1 MGWRGQAKNYSW
13 AGTYHI
19 TIKVNEALGQLLG
32 TVIGDASKPDGD
44 PQAPRVSL
52 TDIGMMVEQELTT
65 SITAH
70 YPMVEIQDHVVMPDH
85 LHAIVVVRRN
95 IISSNGRA
103 THLGQVIAGFKKG
116 CNRRFWQ
123 LRGLTAPIDRRGE
136 PASAGPAGSPPAP
149 SGPLPSSPSGPLPSS
164 PSGPLP
170 SSPSGPLPSSPS
182 GPLPSS
188 PSGPPLPSSAGSP
201 PLPSSAGSPPLAV
214 PPQEQLPQ
222 GQRPPSRASTG
233 RPSLFSEG
241 YVDVQP
247 LREGQLEQQRRYI
260 HNNPRSRLLRSSDR
274 QRLQTQRGGID
285 TAVTL
290 PALRGYLQRECHPSQ
305 ITDETWRLLSSRL
318 LTTTHEKPF
327 IICDSYGDRQLL
339 QRRLLPV
346 VCHRKDAGLFELQKQ
361 RCLEAAAAD
370 AVLVSGRIAKG
381 EQDIIDTALSRG
393 FPVIIIADN
402 GFPELYH
409 PSEHRI
415 LLCSEGRLLMVTPW
429 LYRYRRAD
437 EGISVAECK
446 TMNCIA
452 QALCRTKD
460 DWWK

>member
-1 MGWRGQAKNYSW
+1 MDSKDNGSHHMGWRGQAKNYSW

-32 TVIGDASKPDGD
+32 TVIGDASRPDGD

-70 YPMVEIQDHVVMPDH
+70 YPMVEVQDHIVMPDH

-136 PASAGPAGSPPAP
+136 PASAGP
-149 SGPLPSSPSGPLPSS
+149 
-164 PSGPLP
+164 
-170 SSPSGPLPSSPS
+170 
-182 GPLPSS
+182 
-188 PSGPPLPSSAGSP
+188 
-201 PLPSSAGSPPLAV
+201 AGSPPLAV

-409 PSEHRI
+409 PSERRI
-415 LLCSEGRLLMVTPW
+415 HLCSEGLLLMVTPW
-429 LYRYRRAD
+429 LYHYRRAD

>member
-1 MGWRGQAKNYSW
+1 MDSKDNGSHHMGWRGQAKNYSW

-44 PQAPRVSL
+44 SQAPRVSL

-70 YPMVEIQDHVVMPDH
+70 YPMVEVQDHVVMPDH

-149 SGPLPSSPSGPLPSS
+149 SGPLPSSPSGP
-164 PSGPLP
+164 
-170 SSPSGPLPSSPS
+170 
-182 GPLPSS
+182 
-188 PSGPPLPSSAGSP
+188 
-201 PLPSSAGSPPLAV
+201 PLAV
-214 PPQEQLPQ
+214 LPQEQLPQ

-361 RCLEAAAAD
+361 RCLEAATAD

-381 EQDIIDTALSRG
+381 EQDIIDTALSRD
-393 FPVIIIADN
+393 FPVVIIADN

-409 PSEHRI
+409 PSERRI
-415 LLCSEGRLLMVTPW
+415 LLCSEGLLLMVTPW
-429 LYRYRRAD
+429 LYHYRRAD

>member
-1 MGWRGQAKNYSW
+1 MDSKDKGDSKDQGSHRMGWRGHAKNYSW

-19 TIKVNEALGQLLG
+19 TIKVNEALGPLLG
-32 TVIGDASKPDGD
+32 AVIGDTSKPDGD

-52 TDIGMMVEQELTT
+52 SDIGAMVEQELTT
-65 SITAH
+65 AITAH
-70 YPMVEIQDHVVMPDH
+70 YPMVEVQDHIVMPDH

-123 LRGLTAPIDRRGE
+123 LRGLTAPAGTGAAERRGE
-136 PASAGPAGSPPAP
+136 PASAGPAG
-149 SGPLPSSPSGPLPSS
+149 
-164 PSGPLP
+164 
-170 SSPSGPLPSSPS
+170 
-182 GPLPSS
+182 
-188 PSGPPLPSSAGSP
+188 GPPLSAAGGPPLSAG
-201 PLPSSAGSPPLAV
+201 GPPLAV
-214 PPQEQLPQ
+214 LPQEPLPQ
-222 GQRPPSRASTG
+222 GRRPPSSASTG

-260 HNNPRSRLLRSSDR
+260 RNNPRSRLLRSSDR
-274 QRLQTQRGGID
+274 QRLHTQRGGID
-285 TAVTL
+285 TAVSL
-290 PALRGYLQRECHPSQ
+290 PALRGFLQRECRPSQ
-305 ITDETWRLLSSRL
+305 FTDETWLFLCQRL
-318 LTTTHEKPF
+318 LTATREKPV

-339 QRRLLPV
+339 QRRLMPV
-346 VCHRKDAGLFELQKQ
+346 VCHRRDAWRFEQQKQ
-361 RCLEAAAAD
+361 RCLEAAAAG

-409 PSEHRI
+409 PSEHRL
-415 LLCSEGRLLMVTPW
+415 LLCSEGLLLMVTPW
-429 LYRYRRAD
+429 LYRYRRVD

-446 TMNCIA
+446 TMNCVA
-452 QALCRTKD
+452 QALCRTRD

>member
-70 YPMVEIQDHVVMPDH
+70 YPMVEILDHIVMPDH

-136 PASAGPAGSPPAP
+136 PASAGPAGSPPAA
-149 SGPLPSSPSGPLPSS
+149 
-164 PSGPLP
+164 
-170 SSPSGPLPSSPS
+170 
-182 GPLPSS
+182 
-188 PSGPPLPSSAGSP
+188 SGPPLSGGGA
-201 PLPSSAGSPPLAV
+201 PLAV
-214 PPQEQLPQ
+214 LPQEPLPQGQRPQ

-285 TAVTL
+285 TAVML

-346 VCHRKDAGLFELQKQ
+346 VCHRKDSQLFELQKQ

-393 FPVIIIADN
+393 FPVVLIADN

-409 PSEHRI
+409 PSERRI
-415 LLCSEGRLLMVTPW
+415 LLCSEGLLLMVTPW
-429 LYRYRRAD
+429 LYHYRRAD

>member
-1 MGWRGQAKNYSW
+1 MDSKDYGSHHMGWRGQAKNYSW

-70 YPMVEIQDHVVMPDH
+70 YPMVEVQDHVVMPDH

-149 SGPLPSSPSGPLPSS
+149 SGPLPSSPSG
-164 PSGPLP
+164 
-170 SSPSGPLPSSPS
+170 
-182 GPLPSS
+182 
-188 PSGPPLPSSAGSP
+188 P

-346 VCHRKDAGLFELQKQ
+346 VCHRRDAWRFEQQKQ

-370 AVLVSGRIAKG
+370 TVLVSGRIAKG

-409 PSEHRI
+409 PSERRI
-415 LLCSEGRLLMVTPW
+415 LLCSEGLLLMVTPC

>member
-1 MGWRGQAKNYSW
+1 MDSKDNGSHHMGWRGQAKNYSW

-70 YPMVEIQDHVVMPDH
+70 YPMVEIQDHIVMPDH

-170 SSPSGPLPSSPS
+170 SSPSG
-182 GPLPSS
+182 
-188 PSGPPLPSSAGSP
+188 P

-381 EQDIIDTALSRG
+381 EQDIIDTTLSRG

-415 LLCSEGRLLMVTPW
+415 HLCSEGLLLMVTPW
-429 LYRYRRAD
+429 LYHYRRAD

>member
-1 MGWRGQAKNYSW
+1 MDSKDNGSHHMGWRGQAKNYSW

-70 YPMVEIQDHVVMPDH
+70 YPMVEVQDHVVMPDH

-95 IISSNGRA
+95 IVSSNGRA

-149 SGPLPSSPSGPLPSS
+149 SGPLPSSPSGPLPSF
-164 PSGPLP
+164 PSG
-170 SSPSGPLPSSPS
+170 
-182 GPLPSS
+182 
-188 PSGPPLPSSAGSP
+188 P

-260 HNNPRSRLLRSSDR
+260 YNNPRSRLLRSSDR

-305 ITDETWRLLSSRL
+305 ITDETWCLLSSRL

-361 RCLEAAAAD
+361 RCLEAATAD
-370 AVLVSGRIAKG
+370 AVLVSCRIAKG
-381 EQDIIDTALSRG
+381 EQDIIDTALSRD
-393 FPVIIIADN
+393 FPVVIIADN
-402 GFPELYH
+402 GYPELYH
-409 PSEHRI
+409 PSERRI
-415 LLCSEGRLLMVTPW
+415 LLCSEGLLLMVTPW

>member
-1 MGWRGQAKNYSW
+1 MDSKDNGSHHMGWRGQAKNYSW

-70 YPMVEIQDHVVMPDH
+70 YPMVEVQDHVVMPDH

-116 CNRRFWQ
+116 CNRRYWQ
-123 LRGLTAPIDRRGE
+123 LSGLTAPLDRRGE
-136 PASAGPAGSPPAP
+136 PASAGPAG
-149 SGPLPSSPSGPLPSS
+149 G
-164 PSGPLP
+164 
-170 SSPSGPLPSSPS
+170 
-182 GPLPSS
+182 
-188 PSGPPLPSSAGSP
+188 P

-214 PPQEQLPQ
+214 LPQ
-222 GQRPPSRASTG
+222 GPLPQLRRPSSSASSG

-260 HNNPRSRLLRSSDR
+260 RNNPRSRLLRSSDR
-274 QRLQTQRGGID
+274 QRLHTQRGGID
-285 TAVTL
+285 TAVSL
-290 PALRGYLQRECHPSQ
+290 PALRGFLQRECRPSQ
-305 ITDETWRLLSSRL
+305 FTDETWLFLSQRL
-318 LTTTHEKPF
+318 LTATREKTF

-346 VCHRKDAGLFELQKQ
+346 VCHRRDAWRFEEQKQ
-361 RCLEAAAAD
+361 RCLEAAAEGV
-370 AVLVSGRIAKG
+370 VLVSGRIAKG
-381 EQDIIDTALSRG
+381 EHDIIDTALSRG
-393 FPVIIIADN
+393 FPVVLIADN

-409 PSEHRI
+409 PSERRL
-415 LLCSEGRLLMVTPW
+415 LLCSEGRLLLVIPW
-429 LYRYRRAD
+429 RYRYRRA
-437 EGISVAECK
+437 EEEISVAECK

>member
-1 MGWRGQAKNYSW
+1 MDSKDNGSHHMGWRGQAKNYSW

-70 YPMVEIQDHVVMPDH
+70 YPMVEIQDHIVMPDH

-149 SGPLPSSPSGPLPSS
+149 SGPP
-164 PSGPLP
+164 
-170 SSPSGPLPSSPS
+170 PSSPS

-409 PSEHRI
+409 PSERRI
-415 LLCSEGRLLMVTPW
+415 LLCSEGLLLMVTPW

-452 QALCRTKD
+452 QALCRTRD

>member
-1 MGWRGQAKNYSW
+1 MDSKDNGSHHMGWRGQTKNYSW

-70 YPMVEIQDHVVMPDH
+70 YPMVEVQDHVVMPDH

-136 PASAGPAGSPPAP
+136 PASAGPAGSPPL
-149 SGPLPSSPSGPLPSS
+149 SGGGAS
-164 PSGPLP
+164 
-170 SSPSGPLPSSPS
+170 
-182 GPLPSS
+182 
-188 PSGPPLPSSAGSP
+188 
-201 PLPSSAGSPPLAV
+201 LPSSAGSPPLAV
-214 PPQEQLPQ
+214 LPQEPLPQEQLPQ

-285 TAVTL
+285 TAVML

-361 RCLEAAAAD
+361 RCLESAAAD

-409 PSEHRI
+409 PSERRI
-415 LLCSEGRLLMVTPW
+415 LLCSEGLLLMVTPW
-429 LYRYRRAD
+429 LYHYRRAD

>member
-1 MGWRGQAKNYSW
+1 MDSKDNGSHHMGWRGQAKNYSW

-70 YPMVEIQDHVVMPDH
+70 YPMVEVQDHVVMPDH

-136 PASAGPAGSPPAP
+136 PASASPAGGAP
-149 SGPLPSSPSGPLPSS
+149 LSGG
-164 PSGPLP
+164 G
-170 SSPSGPLPSSPS
+170 
-182 GPLPSS
+182 
-188 PSGPPLPSSAGSP
+188 A
-201 PLPSSAGSPPLAV
+201 PLAV
-214 PPQEQLPQ
+214 LPQEPLPQ
-222 GQRPPSRASTG
+222 GPRPQGRRPSSRASTG

-274 QRLQTQRGGID
+274 QRLHTQRGGID
-285 TAVTL
+285 TAVSL
-290 PALRGYLQRECHPSQ
+290 PALRGFLQRECRPSQ
-305 ITDETWRLLSSRL
+305 FTDETWLFLRQRL
-318 LTTTHEKPF
+318 LTATREKPF
-327 IICDSYGDRQLL
+327 IICDSYGDRLLL

-346 VCHRKDAGLFELQKQ
+346 VCHRKDSQLFELQKQ
-361 RCLEAAAAD
+361 RCLEAAAAGV
-370 AVLVSGRIAKG
+370 VLVSGRIAKG
-381 EQDIIDTALSRG
+381 EQDIIDTALSRD
-393 FPVIIIADN
+393 FPVVLIADN

-409 PSEHRI
+409 PSERRL
-415 LLCSEGRLLMVTPW
+415 LLCSEGLLLMVTPW
-429 LYRYRRAD
+429 LYHYRRAD

>member
-1 MGWRGQAKNYSW
+1 MDSKDNGSHHMGWRGQAKNYSW

-19 TIKVNEALGQLLG
+19 TIKVNEALGPLLG

-44 PQAPRVSL
+44 PRAPRVSL

-70 YPMVEIQDHVVMPDH
+70 YPMVEIQDHIVMPDH

-95 IISSNGRA
+95 IVSSNGRA

-149 SGPLPSSPSGPLPSS
+149 SGPPLSG
-164 PSGPLP
+164 G
-170 SSPSGPLPSSPS
+170 G
-182 GPLPSS
+182 
-188 PSGPPLPSSAGSP
+188 A
-201 PLPSSAGSPPLAV
+201 PLAV
-214 PPQEQLPQ
+214 LPQEPLPQEQLPQ

-285 TAVTL
+285 TAVSL
-290 PALRGYLQRECHPSQ
+290 PALRGFLQRECHPSQ

-318 LTTTHEKPF
+318 LTTTHEKTF

-346 VCHRKDAGLFELQKQ
+346 VCHRRDAWRFEEQKQ

-409 PSEHRI
+409 PSERRL
-415 LLCSEGRLLMVTPW
+415 LLCSEGLLLMVTPW
-429 LYRYRRAD
+429 HYHYRRA
-437 EGISVAECK
+437 EEEISVAECK
-446 TMNCIA
+446 TMNCVA